1 MSVEMSAETTLVTP
15 VAVSRSRRSWPV
27 WPTSLSI
34 GTAILVL
41 WVLSSAVL
49 PLVLHRSA
57 ENVVYGT
64 KLLAPSL
71 IYPFGTDG
79 LGRDVL
85 IRTIVAFRY
94 DIVIGLVSVG
104 AAAVVG
110 ILIGALAGSV
120 PEWLDNLVMRI
131 LDVISAFPSFILALT
146 LAAALHPSME
156 TVILSIS
163 IVLIPLY
170 ARGSR
175 AAILAERAK
184 PYAEAAR
191 AMAIPPV
198 RIVLVHLLPNSLGP
212 TLTQATMDVANA
224 IMIAAGLSFIGFGIQ
239 PPTPEWGLMINEG
252 SSYIIDGQ
260 WWVSCFPGLAILS
273 LVIALFLL
281 DDGLKRLRA
290 GH

>member
-1 MSVEMSAETTLVTP
+1 MTVEMSAPTGLVASIPVPPIRRVRPTLPMNLT
-15 VAVSRSRRSWPV
+15 
-27 WPTSLSI
+27 I
-34 GTAILVL
+34 GAAILVL
-41 WVLSSAVL
+41 WSLATAIVPVVLQ
-49 PLVLHRSA
+49 RSA
-57 ENVVYGT
+57 EDVVYGT
-64 KLLAPSL
+64 KLLPPSL
-71 IYPFGTDG
+71 AYPFGTDG

-94 DIVIGLVSVG
+94 DMMTGLISVS
-104 AAAVVG
+104 AAATLG
-110 ILIGALAGSV
+110 ILIGALAGSAA
-120 PEWLDNLVMRI
+120 EWLDNLVMRA

-146 LAAALHPSME
+146 LAAALHPSMA
-156 TVILSIS
+156 TVILSIA
-163 IVLIPLY
+163 IVMIPLY

-212 TLTQATMDVANA
+212 TLTQVTMDVANA

-252 SSYIIDGQ
+252 SSYIVDGQ

-273 LVIALFLL
+273 IVVAFFLL
-281 DDGLKRLRA
+281 DDGLKRWR
-290 GH
+290 GG

>member
-1 MSVEMSAETTLVTP
+1 MSAEMSAEATLITP
-15 VAVSRSRRSWPV
+15 VSVSRPWLALPAWPA
-27 WPTSLSI
+27 SLSI
-34 GTAILVL
+34 GAAILAL
-41 WVLSSAVL
+41 WVLASALV
-49 PLVLHRSA
+49 PLFLHRGA
-57 ENVVYGT
+57 EDVVYGT

-71 IYPFGTDG
+71 TYPFGTDG

-85 IRTIVAFRY
+85 IRTVVAFRF
-94 DIVIGLVSVG
+94 DIVIGLISVG
-104 AAAVVG
+104 AAAAVG

-156 TVILSIS
+156 TVILSIA

-175 AAILAERAK
+175 AAILAERSK

-212 TLTQATMDVANA
+212 TLTQATMDVASA

-252 SSYIIDGQ
+252 SSYIINGQ

-273 LVIALFLL
+273 LVIAFFLL
-281 DDGLKRLRA
+281 DEGLKKLRS